1 MIEEGWPGGGG
12 RGRHAGATRGDAE
25 SVAADMEM
33 GAIVIH
39 EGPVGGDGAATE
51 VVVLA
56 KMHDK
61 HIEVGQIGP
70 GGVDVIH

>member
-1 MIEEGWPGGGG
+1 
-12 RGRHAGATRGDAE
+12 
-25 SVAADMEM
+25 MEM

-61 HIEVGQIGP
+61 HIEVGQIVRA
-70 GGVDVIH
+70 GVDVIH

>member
-1 MIEEGWPGGGG
+1 MAVGGADKLVPPAV
-12 RGRHAGATRGDAE
+12 RE

-56 KMHDK
+56 MMDDK
-61 HIEVGQIGP
+61 HVEAGQIVRAGM
-70 GGVDVIH
+70 GIVH